1 MTPPDPAPI
10 LDLLDGFRRSKT
22 MFAAVSLG
30 LFDELAAGP
39 RSHSDLARAVG
50 AHADSLLRLLEAC
63 LSLGLLRREGDLFF
77 NTPLAET
84 YLTGHSPRSLAGYV
98 RYSDRVLYPMWA
110 QLDDAVHDNCN
121 RWEQT
126 FNLPPGTIFDQFFH
140 TEDAMQTFLKGMHG
154 FGMLTSPAIVRAF
167 DLSRFRVFADIGG
180 GTGHFAEAA
189 CAAYPEMR
197 AIVFD
202 LPRVISFTRDS
213 LAKSPHSARI
223 ECRSGDFFRDPLP
236 EADLYG
242 LMRIL
247 HDWPEKTID
256 MLLQKLHATLPPGGG
271 VLIAEKLLDDDHS
284 GPAHVHIQSLN
295 MLVCTE
301 GRERSRE
308 EYRVLLERNGFAL
321 TSPLLQPVDA
331 ILAIKLPSS
340 A

>member
-1 MTPPDPAPI
+1 MTAPDPAPI

-22 MFAAVSLG
+22 MFAAVALG
-30 LFDELAAGP
+30 VFDDLADGP
-39 RSHSDLARAVG
+39 RSYSDLARAVG
-50 AHADSLLRLLEAC
+50 AHPDSLLRLLEAC
-63 LSLGLLRREGDLFF
+63 LSIGLLRREGDLFF
-77 NTPLAET
+77 NTALAST
-84 YLTGHSPRSLAGYV
+84 YLTGRSPHSLAGYV

-110 QLDDAVHDNCN
+110 QLDDAVHDNSN

-189 CAAYPEMR
+189 CATYPEMR

-213 LAKSPHSARI
+213 LAKSPHASRI

-242 LMRIL
+242 LSRIL
-247 HDWPEKTID
+247 HDWPEKTIET
-256 MLLQKLHATLPPGGG
+256 LLQKIYATLPAGGG
-271 VLIAEKLLDDDHS
+271 VLIAEKLFDNDHS
-284 GPAHVHIQSLN
+284 GPAHVHMQSLN

-308 EYRVLLERNGFAL
+308 EYRVLLERNGFTVANSL
-321 TSPLLQPVDA
+321 PDRPPVDA
-331 ILAIKLPSS
+331 ILAIRNS
-340 A
+340 